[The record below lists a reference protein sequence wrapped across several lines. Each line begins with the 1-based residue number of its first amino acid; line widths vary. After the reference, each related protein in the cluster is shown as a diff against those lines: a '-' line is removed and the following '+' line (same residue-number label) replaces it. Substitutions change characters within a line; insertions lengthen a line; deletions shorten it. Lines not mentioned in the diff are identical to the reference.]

1 MSDRE
6 ATAESAAP
14 SANALP
20 HAYAEPASDSLSVA
34 DLRPRLAATITAL
47 TEADDAGPSSGMAQR
62 LAELGFITGETV
74 SVLRR
79 GPGGR
84 EPIAVQ
90 VGDTVFALRRLEAR
104 CIRVKPI
111 PPAAPV
117 MSPARVMEPAR

>member
-6 ATAESAAP
+6 ATAESAAL

-20 HAYAEPASDSLSVA
+20 RDYAAPASDLLSVA

-47 TEADDAGPSSGMAQR
+47 TEADNAGPSSGMAQR
-62 LAELGFITGETV
+62 LAELGFIAGETV

-104 CIRVKPI
+104 CIRVKP
-111 PPAAPV
+111 
-117 MSPARVMEPAR
+117 ARGMEPAR